1 VCAAPCDLT
10 DIAGPSLAV
19 SFFVVHQNEI
29 AELPFLLDRPDF
41 S

>member
-1 VCAAPCDLT
+1 VCTAPCDLT
-10 DIAGPSLAV
+10 DIAEPSLAM

-29 AELPFLLDRPDF
+29 AEPPFLPRRPDF

>member
-1 VCAAPCDLT
+1 M
-10 DIAGPSLAV
+10 

-29 AELPFLLDRPDF
+29 AEPPFLPRRPDF

>member
-10 DIAGPSLAV
+10 DIAGPSLAM
-19 SFFVVHQNEI
+19 SFIVVHQNEI
-29 AELPFLLDRPDF
+29 AEPPFLPRRPDF

>member
-10 DIAGPSLAV
+10 DIAGPPLAM

-29 AELPFLLDRPDF
+29 AEPPFLPRRPDF